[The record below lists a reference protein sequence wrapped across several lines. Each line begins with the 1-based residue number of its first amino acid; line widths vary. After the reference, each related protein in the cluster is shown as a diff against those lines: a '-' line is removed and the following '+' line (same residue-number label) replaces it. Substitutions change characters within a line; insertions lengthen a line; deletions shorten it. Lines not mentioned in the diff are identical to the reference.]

1 MCFSVI
7 LIIGAMHEE
16 LTVAL
21 SNLKQKRKL
30 ELNVESYYGILAE
43 KEVVVAATG
52 LGKVNAAMGLAELLA
67 SYEFSQVINIGMAG
81 ATSNYQI
88 GDIVYIDKAIQYDFD
103 LRHFGYELGEVPNT
117 NDFTPS
123 IENHMGLPTGLLLT
137 QDQFQTDLID
147 TKRAYLS
154 DMEGAALFQVA
165 NRFKVEFAA
174 FKYVSDHIGV
184 DGQSKQYQESEQIA
198 AKEKINEFILKYLK
212 G

>member
-16 LTVAL
+16 LEVVI

-52 LGKVNAAMGLAELLA
+52 IGKVNAAMGLAELLA